1 MNISAVMPTYGRV
14 DLEFERGNGAW
25 LTTTDGRRF
34 LDFGSGIAVTALG
47 HAHPHLVAALK
58 DQAEKLWH
66 TSNLYRITGQERLA
80 ERLVEHSFADTMFF
94 CNSGAEAMECALKA
108 ARRFHQAQGAKDKY
122 RVITA
127 AGAFHGRTLATISA
141 GGQEKNLD
149 GFAPNVDGF
158 DQVAFGDLNEARA
171 AITPHTGAV
180 VVEPVQG
187 EGGVIPA
194 DSEYLKGLRMM
205 ADEFGLLLIF
215 DEVQTGIGRTGK
227 LFAYEWSGV
236 APDIMAVAKG
246 LGGGFPVGAC
256 LATEDAAKHMTAG
269 THGSTF
275 GGNPLAMAA
284 ANAVL
289 DVLLEPGFLDGVT
302 TTARKLWWKVDVL
315 VAKHGAIFELVRGKG
330 MMIGIKCKVPNGDV
344 VAKVLENGLLTV
356 PAGDNVVRLLPP
368 LIIGDAEIDA
378 AISILDK
385 SATELT
391 G

>member
-1 MNISAVMPTYGRV
+1 
-14 DLEFERGNGAW
+14 
-25 LTTTDGRRF
+25 
-34 LDFGSGIAVTALG
+34 
-47 HAHPHLVAALK
+47 
-58 DQAEKLWH
+58 
-66 TSNLYRITGQERLA
+66 
-80 ERLVEHSFADTMFF
+80 
-94 CNSGAEAMECALKA
+94 
-108 ARRFHQAQGAKDKY
+108 
-122 RVITA
+122 
-127 AGAFHGRTLATISA
+127 
-141 GGQEKNLD
+141 
-149 GFAPNVDGF
+149 
-158 DQVAFGDLNEARA
+158 
-171 AITPHTGAV
+171 
-180 VVEPVQG
+180 
-187 EGGVIPA
+187 
-194 DSEYLKGLRMM
+194 
-205 ADEFGLLLIF
+205 
-215 DEVQTGIGRTGK
+215 
-227 LFAYEWSGV
+227 
-236 APDIMAVAKG
+236 MAVAKG